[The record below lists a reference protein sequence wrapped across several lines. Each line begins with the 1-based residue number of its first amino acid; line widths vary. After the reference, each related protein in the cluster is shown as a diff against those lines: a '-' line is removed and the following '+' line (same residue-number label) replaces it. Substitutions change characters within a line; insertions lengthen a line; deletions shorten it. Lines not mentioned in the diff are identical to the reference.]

1 MSKLKIPY
9 DTRQALGYYVYA
21 LRDPRNHEV
30 FYVGKGKDERILQ
43 HVAEAGKNPKS
54 EKAKLKRIQD
64 IESKGLSVEHLFLRT
79 GMKSEAEAFAVEQA
93 VIDAFLA
100 NRATS
105 TGPSA
110 LTNLVAGHEH
120 SAVGLAS
127 LETVLAR
134 HGKAKTPEVKRP
146 ILVLK
151 LNQKWQPDMN
161 QASLLE
167 VSRGV
172 WGVGKEIRDRAE
184 IALVISFGI
193 VRGVYE
199 IDQNGWEPVTKGEHK
214 GKWTFSGSVTNKPE
228 LLALIGTDMGNQVKN
243 QVSFQKFLTGF
254 SQENSY

>member
-1 MSKLKIPY
+1 MSKQKIPY
-9 DTRQALGYYVYA
+9 DTRQVLGYYVYA

-30 FYVGKGKDERILQ
+30 FYVGKGKGERILQ

-54 EKAKLKRIQD
+54 EKAKLKRVQQ

-79 GMKSEAEAFAVEQA
+79 GMKSESEAFAVEQA

-134 HGKAKTPEVKRP
+134 HGKAKTPETKRP

-161 QASLLE
+161 QESLLE

-172 WGVGKEIRDRAE
+172 WGVGKEIRDKAE

-199 IDQNGWEPVTKGEHK
+199 INKNGWEPVTKGEHK
-214 GKWTFSGSVTNKPE
+214 GKWIFSGLVTKKPD

-243 QVSFQKFLTGF
+243 QVSFQKFLNGF
-254 SQENSY
+254 RPDGGK

>member
-1 MSKLKIPY
+1 MSTLKIPY
-9 DTRQALGYYVYA
+9 DTRQVLGYYVYA

-30 FYVGKGKDERILQ
+30 FYIGKGKGERILQ

-54 EKAKLKRIQD
+54 EKAKLKRIQQ

-79 GMKSEAEAFAVEQA
+79 GMKSESEAFAVEQA

-134 HGKAKTPEVKRP
+134 HGKARTPATKRP

-161 QASLLE
+161 QESLLE

-172 WGVGKEIRDRAE
+172 WGVGKETRDKAE

-199 IDQNGWEPVTKGEHK
+199 IKQNGWEPVTKGEHK
-214 GKWTFSGSVTNKPE
+214 GKWIFSGLVTKKPE

-243 QVSFQKFLTGF
+243 QVSFQKFLNGF
-254 SQENSY
+254 HPDGGK

>member
-1 MSKLKIPY
+1 MSNLKIPY
-9 DTRQALGYYVYA
+9 DTRQVLGYYVYA

-30 FYVGKGKDERILQ
+30 FYIGKGKDERILQ
-43 HVAEAGKNPKS
+43 HVAESGKNPKS
-54 EKAKLKRIQD
+54 EKAKLKRIQE
-64 IESKGLSVEHLFLRT
+64 IEAKGLSVEHLFLRT

-105 TGPSA
+105 TGASA

-134 HGKAKTPEVKRP
+134 HGKARTPRIERP

-161 QASLLE
+161 QEALLE

-172 WGVGKEIRDRAE
+172 WGVSKEIRDKAE

-199 IDQNGWEPVTKGEHK
+199 IDQSGWEPVLKGEHK
-214 GKWTFSGSVTNKPE
+214 GKWIFAGAVTADPA
-228 LLALIGTDMGNQVKN
+228 LASLIATDMGKKVKN

-254 SQENSY
+254 IPE

>member
-1 MSKLKIPY
+1 MSKQKIPY
-9 DTRQALGYYVYA
+9 DTRKALGHYVYA

-30 FYVGKGKDERILQ
+30 FYIGKGKDERILQ

-54 EKAKLKRIQD
+54 EKAKLKRIQE

-79 GMKSEAEAFAVEQA
+79 GMKTSEQALAIEQA

-120 SAVGLAS
+120 SEVGLAS

-134 HGKAKTPEVKRP
+134 YGKAQTPVIQRP
-146 ILVLK
+146 LLVLK
-151 LNQKWQPDMN
+151 LNQKWQPDMS
-161 QASLLE
+161 QETLLA

-172 WGVGKEIRDRAE
+172 WGVGQEIRDKAE
-184 IALVISFGI
+184 IALVISFGVI
-193 VRGVYE
+193 RGVYE
-199 IDQNGWEPVTKGEHK
+199 INRNGWERVTKGEHK
-214 GKWTFSGSVTNKPE
+214 GKWIFAGTVTANRA
-228 LLALIGTDMGNQVKN
+228 LTSLIGTDMGKQVKN
-243 QVSFQKFLTGF
+243 QVSFQRFLNGF
-254 SQENSY
+254 SPENSH